1 VGHVG
6 ATTVTEPTGAHH
18 PKRVSVEARSSPA
31 QVRYLSSATPRPR
44 LVRRNTR
51 AVLQPSD
58 EDAYHRVY
66 PDFGVLGFPCKE
78 APRMA
83 RVRLTDVQTRSMEFL
98 DVTSL
103 TLEALQQLV
112 PPCEAA
118 FQAHLAA

>member
-1 VGHVG
+1 
-6 ATTVTEPTGAHH
+6 
-18 PKRVSVEARSSPA
+18 
-31 QVRYLSSATPRPR
+31 
-44 LVRRNTR
+44 
-51 AVLQPSD
+51 
-58 EDAYHRVY
+58 
-66 PDFGVLGFPCKE
+66 
-78 APRMA
+78 MA